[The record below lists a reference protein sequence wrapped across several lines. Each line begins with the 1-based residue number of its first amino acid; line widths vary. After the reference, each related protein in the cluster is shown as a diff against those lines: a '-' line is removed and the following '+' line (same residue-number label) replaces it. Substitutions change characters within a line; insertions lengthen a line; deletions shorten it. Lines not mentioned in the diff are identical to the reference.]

1 MIIQLTQSNQD
12 RLWVNANQIGYYETV
27 HHAQAHTQIKL
38 TSGDQLLVM
47 EGPDEV
53 TQKIVAARF

>member
-1 MIIQLTQSNQD
+1 MIIQLTQSNHNF
-12 RLWVNANQIGYYETV
+12 LWVNANQISHYETV

-38 TSGDQLLVM
+38 ASGDQLLVL

-53 TQKIVAARF
+53 TQKIVAALA